1 VERDIYLADTAPMIP
16 VSWFYLGEAYE
27 RNGDVT
33 LAASAYER
41 VLELWK
47 YGDADLPL
55 RKEARIR
62 VDRLAG
68 ARSM

>member
-1 VERDIYLADTAPMIP
+1 
-16 VSWFYLGEAYE
+16 
-27 RNGDVT
+27 VT
-33 LAASAYER
+33 LAAAAYEQ

-47 YGDADLPL
+47 NGDADLPL